1 MGCTTGIFGGRWL
14 IEMSVSWFLIDLQAQ
29 DGVFDSFL
37 MMPIDDGAFL
47 FAAVA
52 AGGVADWAID
62 LFDLTDVGLIRR
74 RSLRRLG
81 PRLRLFKKVR
91 RLLSF

>member
-1 MGCTTGIFGGRWL
+1 MQKKDGI
-14 IEMSVSWFLIDLQAQ
+14 
-29 DGVFDSFL
+29 FDSFL
-37 MMPIDDGAFL
+37 VMPIDDHAFL
-47 FAAVA
+47 FAAA
-52 AGGVADWAID
+52 AASGAADWAIG
-62 LFDLTDVGLIRR
+62 LFDLTDVGQIRR